1 MRGCVCVIEYRE
13 EERQL
18 SLACDQCAQRATLD
32 RLDTLFQ
39 ALEEA
44 THQGWAVKTE
54 CGDLCPTCAH
64 AWVLE
69 SIDKALQDD

>member
-1 MRGCVCVIEYRE
+1 MTEYRE
-13 EERQL
+13 KERKL
-18 SLACDQCAQRATLD
+18 LLACDQCAQRATIDGLD
-32 RLDTLFQ
+32 NLYH

-54 CGDLCPTCAH
+54 RGDLCPTCAH

-69 SIDKALQDD
+69 AIDKAWKDD